1 MDFKETGFLKVLG
14 DVSFPEKKVV
24 INPNDGFDLDLLM
37 SDTTVAIH
45 YGKSP
50 ATWTEAAKG
59 LYGNVYQSNDCKLGT
74 VELSGRALNKMGNP
88 KRVRLHIVT
97 EGPYPQLLVEAE

>member
-14 DVSFPEKKVV
+14 DVSFSEKKIVL
-24 INPNDGFDLDLLM
+24 NPNDGFDLDLRM

-50 ATWTEAAKG
+50 ANWDEAG
-59 LYGNVYQSNDCKLGT
+59 QGMYGNVYQNNNCKVGT
-74 VELSGRALNKMGNP
+74 VELSGRALDKMGNP
-88 KRVRLHIVT
+88 KRVRLHVVKD
-97 EGPYPQLLVEAE
+97 GKYPQLLIEGE